1 MGRKRIPAAGPRGR
15 SGRLPKAKVVA
26 YIRTSSKA
34 NQDRGGKTRAKRA
47 TAAAAKG
54 FKVQIKQVLH
64 EVVSGCKPI
73 DARPK
78 LAKLFAAQQSHNV
91 KLKVFTES
99 VRDVARDL
107 FVGEAIHQAAKA
119 KGIQIIPADNPNAFS
134 HNETPSN
141 KMLRRMMLLWA
152 EFFKDTTV
160 YQLQNGIRDAMES
173 TTERT
178 QDGKPK
184 VTGRRTILH
193 DIKLTVRMKVAL
205 KKVLKSYDQS
215 KIGVRTLAKEMSSIL
230 KLEHTIGID
239 TAKRMKKELSTKRLL

>member
-1 MGRKRIPAAGPRGR
+1 MP
-15 SGRLPKAKVVA
+15 S
-26 YIRTSSKA
+26 RT
-34 NQDRGGKTRAKRA
+34 TR
-47 TAAAAKG
+47 
-54 FKVQIKQVLH
+54 Q
-64 EVVSGCKPI
+64 
-73 DARPK
+73 
-78 LAKLFAAQQSHNV
+78 
-91 KLKVFTES
+91 
-99 VRDVARDL
+99 
-107 FVGEAIHQAAKA
+107 
-119 KGIQIIPADNPNAFS
+119 
-134 HNETPSN
+134 SN
-141 KMLRRMMLLWA
+141 KMLKCMMLLWA
-152 EFFKDTTV
+152 EFFKDPIV